1 MSNVDW
7 VDIRAFAPA
16 DCPRDGQKSWDWYF
30 HEAISHILKKNIT
43 DPDVVGTLYLPPP
56 GRYKI
61 DSPLEISNIIEQEV
75 LTSSGRRIKREF
87 AFRSIVIIEAS
98 AGGNAL
104 HGSSIVTS
112 YDNKP
117 AIIIQGGRQVRLKN
131 LAITGLNN

>member
-56 GRYKI
+56 GDTK
-61 DSPLEISNIIEQEV
+61 
-75 LTSSGRRIKREF
+75 LTARLR
-87 AFRSIVIIEAS
+87 FR
-98 AGGNAL
+98 
-104 HGSSIVTS
+104 TS
-112 YDNKP
+112 LSK
-117 AIIIQGGRQVRLKN
+117 KF
-131 LAITGLNN
+131 